1 MMAPIKS
8 VLFVCTANI
17 CRSPMA
23 EAFFK
28 NKVVEIQER
37 IDWRIESAGT
47 WALEGVPASY
57 NTQVIMQELGFD
69 LSGHRS
75 RCISREIIGSFSL
88 ILTMERG
95 HKEALQ
101 AEFPEYA
108 NRIFLLSE
116 MAGVVRDIR
125 DPYGSTLLDYR
136 ESAREIFDYLTRG
149 FARINRLAQAN
160 TTPYSSA
167 GSE

>member
-28 NKVVEIQER
+28 NKVVEIQEK

-57 NTQVIMQELGFD
+57 NTQVIMQELGLD

-75 RCISREIIGSFSL
+75 RCISREIIGSFSV

-108 NRIFLLSE
+108 NRVFLLSE

-149 FARINRLAQAN
+149 FARINQLAHVQVAADSD
-160 TTPYSSA
+160 TES
-167 GSE
+167 G